1 MLLESGD
8 WRLKSSTKYLL
19 FQTEELK
26 WWGDEG
32 SYDKYR
38 EHRSDQ
44 QHLWGWFS
52 VFKTFLGIGH
62 NFNIII
68 SVHWQ
73 WWRGWGDDRGGEDN
87 QKQICKEVVLVLTQ
101 SLRKRTLLYNIKT
114 VFVEVISL
122 IKTQSP
128 FFQFCSCWPRDGGG
142 HRPGFIWNKTK
153 DAKTIQLEDL
163 RSFLVCCWKIVLVY
177 PPHWFQSKALLN
189 WNVSQTQYLEG
200 SVTGASMEQQSPGE
214 EVG

>member
-19 FQTEELK
+19 FQTEELQ

-32 SYDKYR
+32 SYDKYW
-38 EHRSDQ
+38 ENRSDQ

-73 WWRGWGDDRGGEDN
+73 WWRGWGGDRGGEDD

-122 IKTQSP
+122 IKTLQSP
-128 FFQFCSCWPRDGGG
+128 FSVLFLLTERWRRTSTRFYLKQKMPQQFKKI
-142 HRPGFIWNKTK
+142 F
-153 DAKTIQLEDL
+153 DL
-163 RSFLVCCWKIVLVY
+163 F
-177 PPHWFQSKALLN
+177 
-189 WNVSQTQYLEG
+189 
-200 SVTGASMEQQSPGE
+200 
-214 EVG
+214 